1 MMSFLAAPAAYIP
14 ELGEIITV
22 TSHVAP
28 SFFLLP
34 LIASARSIWHGSA
47 SGIAH
52 GVDVMS
58 LRTSLHAH
66 APKLQL
72 LILGHAFH
80 VIDDVAHS
88 DISVSLPRRRVE
100 YSSVARFKYGDT
112 LKAAQAAL

>member
-1 MMSFLAAPAAYIP
+1 MRFLAAPAAYTP

-58 LRTSLHAH
+58 LRSRLHAH
-66 APKLQL
+66 APRLQL
-72 LILGHAFH
+72 PSFGPHAGTRH
-80 VIDDVAHS
+80 W
-88 DISVSLPRRRVE
+88 
-100 YSSVARFKYGDT
+100 
-112 LKAAQAAL
+112 